1 MPYPYFYGA
10 VRCSIR
16 KHGRR
21 VAMPTRVMGTADAV
35 SNDVGWAAS
44 PASGR
49 QKERA
54 VFKCDEPRMG
64 RLRAIPL
71 QPVSPSR
78 TRRFRAPDSGQ
89 ASSKNAAF
97 QTDLIQ

>member
-10 VRCSIR
+10 VRCSFC

-21 VAMPTRVMGTADAV
+21 VAMPTRVMGTADTV
-35 SNDVGWAAS
+35 SNDVGWA
-44 PASGR
+44 PLPRKRGR
-49 QKERA
+49 QEERV
-54 VFKCDEPRMG
+54 VFKCDERRMG

-78 TRRFRAPDSGQ
+78 MRRFGAPDSGQ

-97 QTDLIQ
+97 QTDL